1 MSAQISEFV
10 ARLLAWAKALK
21 RDVVALHLAARDPRT
36 PLAARIVAVAVL
48 AYALSPLDLIPD
60 FIPVLGQ
67 LDDVILAPLGV
78 WLVVRMIPREVFTEA
93 RARAQDAGRPPA
105 SLAGAAAI
113 LALWI
118 AGSAA
123 CLWWALGGRH

>member
-1 MSAQISEFV
+1 MTAQVSGFV
-10 ARLLAWAKALK
+10 ARLGAWARALK

-36 PLAARIVAVAVL
+36 PLAARIVAVVVL

-67 LDDVILAPLGV
+67 LDDVILVPLGI
-78 WLVVRMIPREVFTEA
+78 WLVVRMIPREVFADA
-93 RARAQDAGRPPA
+93 RARAQDADRPPA
-105 SLAGAAAI
+105 SLTGAVAI

-118 AGSAA
+118 GGFAA
-123 CLWWALGGRH
+123 CLWWALGGHH